1 MIFIKS
7 NKNIIF
13 EIKVLDNMINR
24 KIINRTKKANIPYGL
39 SPVQLKILHYLFLH
53 TKDTVYQRDIE
64 KIIESRRSTTSGILH
79 TMENNNLIKKI
90 DCTTDAR
97 TKQIVLTEYS
107 TELSKKII
115 KDKNKFETLIKDG
128 LTKEELEL
136 FFKVTDKIKNN
147 IMNMK

>member
-1 MIFIKS
+1 
-7 NKNIIF
+7 
-13 EIKVLDNMINR
+13 
-24 KIINRTKKANIPYGL
+24 
-39 SPVQLKILHYLFLH
+39 
-53 TKDTVYQRDIE
+53 
-64 KIIESRRSTTSGILH
+64 
-79 TMENNNLIKKI
+79 MENNNLIKKI

>member
-13 EIKVLDNMINR
+13 EIKVIDNMINR

-64 KIIESRRSTTSGILH
+64 KIIE
-79 TMENNNLIKKI
+79 M
-90 DCTTDAR
+90 
-97 TKQIVLTEYS
+97 Y
-107 TELSKKII
+107 
-115 KDKNKFETLIKDG
+115 
-128 LTKEELEL
+128 
-136 FFKVTDKIKNN
+136 
-147 IMNMK
+147 

>member
-115 KDKNKFETLIKDG
+115 KDKNKFETLIKDV

>member
-107 TELSKKII
+107 AELSKKII
-115 KDKNKFETLIKDG
+115 KDKNNFETLIKDG

>member
-1 MIFIKS
+1 
-7 NKNIIF
+7 
-13 EIKVLDNMINR
+13 
-24 KIINRTKKANIPYGL
+24 
-39 SPVQLKILHYLFLH
+39 
-53 TKDTVYQRDIE
+53 
-64 KIIESRRSTTSGILH
+64 
-79 TMENNNLIKKI
+79 MENNNLIKKI

-107 TELSKKII
+107 AELSKKII